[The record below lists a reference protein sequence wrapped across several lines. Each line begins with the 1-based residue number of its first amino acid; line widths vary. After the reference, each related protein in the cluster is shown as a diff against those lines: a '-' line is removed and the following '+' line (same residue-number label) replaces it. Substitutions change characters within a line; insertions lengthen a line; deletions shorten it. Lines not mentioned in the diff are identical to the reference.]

1 MCWTFG
7 FFRVNE
13 QPYFMKMR
21 FLVILTVAAGMAL
34 PGRAVPDTN
43 ANASFKTDKEK
54 ISYSIGVNIG
64 TAMKNQ
70 QFDVDVE
77 TVSSAIKDVLG
88 GRDVKLTPQQAMEN
102 IRAYQKD
109 LMTKRME
116 EQKKLAEKNKKEGE
130 TFLAANKAK
139 PGVKAHEVKLVDGST
154 AELQYKV
161 IKEGTG
167 EIPKSNDLVEVTFR
181 GTTPDGKEFANSTK
195 NPGMPPRAASAG
207 VMGTRGT
214 GEALQM
220 MKVGSKW
227 EVYMPSSLAYNDNQG
242 PGVEPGS
249 PVIFELELTG
259 VKAPPPPPPPPQ
271 PLTSDIIKVPSAEE
285 MKKGAKIEVLK
296 PEDVEKAKKEQ
307 EEKERKEKQQKTP

>member
-1 MCWTFG
+1 
-7 FFRVNE
+7 
-13 QPYFMKMR
+13 MKMR
-21 FLVILTVAAGMAL
+21 LFGILTVAGGLAL
-34 PGRAVPDTN
+34 SVRAVPGTN
-43 ANASFKTDKEK
+43 ANDTFKNDKEK
-54 ISYSIGVNIG
+54 VSYSIGVNIG

-70 QFDVDVE
+70 QFDVDVDV
-77 TVSSAIKDVLG
+77 VSAAMKDVLG
-88 GRDVKLTPQQAMEN
+88 GREVKLTPQQAMEN

-109 LMTKRME
+109 LMAKRME
-116 EQKKLAEKNKKEGE
+116 EQKKLADKNKKEGE
-130 TFLAANKAK
+130 TFLAANKTK
-139 PGVKAHEVKLVDGST
+139 PGVKTQTVTLPDGNT

-161 IKEGTG
+161 IKDGTG
-167 EIPKSNDLVEVTFR
+167 EIPKSNDLVEVTYR
-181 GTTPDGKEFANSTK
+181 GTTPSGKEFANSSK
-195 NPGMPPRAASAG
+195 NPNMPPRAASAG
-207 VMGTRGT
+207 IMGTKGT
-214 GEALQM
+214 AAALEM

-259 VKAPPPPPPPPQ
+259 IKAPPPPPPPPQ

-307 EEKERKEKQQKTP
+307 EEKEKAEKKP